1 MAWADVVVEDS
12 VSGDGWPII
21 DSVGAVTFAVVAGL
35 SDEVDGV
42 VMAAVVCNMR
52 VGACFAR

>member
-1 MAWADVVVEDS
+1 MAWGDVVVGDS

-21 DSVGAVTFAVVAGL
+21 DSVGAVAFAVVAGL